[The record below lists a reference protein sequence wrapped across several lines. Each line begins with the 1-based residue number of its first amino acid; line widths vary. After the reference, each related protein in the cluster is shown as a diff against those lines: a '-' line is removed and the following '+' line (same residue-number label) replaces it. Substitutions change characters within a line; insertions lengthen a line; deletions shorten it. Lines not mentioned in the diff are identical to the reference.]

1 MLVVSILHDAYHA
14 RAATQLEKVH
24 NEATTQ
30 QNRSTSMATFSVRI
44 ENRWGA
50 RAHIT
55 IDGVTLAT
63 TVQVSL

>member
-1 MLVVSILHDAYHA
+1 
-14 RAATQLEKVH
+14 
-24 NEATTQ
+24 
-30 QNRSTSMATFSVRI
+30 MATFSVRI

-50 RAHIT
+50 RAHIM